1 MMVVSTDGFASLK
14 YIACLM
20 LALQQKP
27 EQYARCLPLGSR
39 WPAHCTNTTDF
50 TGWPSDG
57 RRITPSPAAAAVASA
72 SRPAWSTTL
81 GDLPP
86 PSSGSLF
93 MSYSVKPVAC
103 TMAPM
108 SSVCVA
114 PDSVAMSTTKRPG
127 APSVL
132 ATVALRYTLMLLSPI
147 TCEARSATPVSAGD
161 LNGSCTGVRL

>member
-1 MMVVSTDGFASLK
+1 MIVVSTDGLASLK

-27 EQYARCLPLGSR
+27 EQYDRCWPLVSR
-39 WPAHCTNTTDF
+39 WPAHCTNTTDL
-50 TGWPSDG
+50 TGAPSEG
-57 RRITPSPAAAAVASA
+57 RRITPSPAAAALARAS
-72 SRPAWSTTL
+72 SPAWSTTL

-93 MSYSVKPVAC
+93 MSYRVKPVAC

-114 PDSVAMSTTKRPG
+114 PDSVATSTIKGPG

-132 ATVALRYTLMLLSPI
+132 ATVAFRYTLMLLS
-147 TCEARSATPVSAGD
+147 A
-161 LNGSCTGVRL
+161 CTGATRSPTP

>member
-1 MMVVSTDGFASLK
+1 MVVSTDGLASLK

-27 EQYARCLPLGSR
+27 EQYDRCWPLASR

-50 TGWPSDG
+50 TGAPSLG
-57 RRITPSPAAAAVASA
+57 RRITPSPAAAAIASA

-81 GDLPP
+81 GDLPA

-93 MSYSVKPVAC
+93 MSYRVKPVAC

-108 SSVCVA
+108 SS
-114 PDSVAMSTTKRPG
+114 DRKSTR
-127 APSVL
+127 
-132 ATVALRYTLMLLSPI
+132 
-147 TCEARSATPVSAGD
+147 
-161 LNGSCTGVRL
+161 LNSSHQKISYAVFCL